1 MGTILPSATPSSS
14 PSLVLSPTSGTA
26 FTSHGTQLGYL
37 VFNFV
42 SSVVITF
49 INDAV
54 FIKAE
59 FGYPAYLCLNGFVA
73 TYMGTEIMR
82 WFSLVEPIKNKVPSL
97 LEPNFLLLVI
107 VVGLSKTL
115 NNASLK
121 HNSMGF
127 YQIFKLLVTPLVV
140 VLEYVMDGT
149 SLSTQRQIWL
159 FWICLCVLLSVHGDT
174 EFSVVGTIWASIW
187 IPFAAIYKVQWSRV
201 RKLYGCSTLSLMH
214 AVMPYAIIGQLFL
227 APIMDPPGI
236 RNYQWTTEAIIL
248 LTLSGLAAFFVTFSG
263 FLVVGNVGPL
273 AHTLL
278 GPLKTGVAILAS
290 KFQYDTQY
298 SFVQILGAIGALIS
312 LALYTHVTI
321 TERQQILFLPHQ
333 QYQLV
338 LPLSPDEHGGGEVEH
353 ENGIKPIPEAAAKLL
368 HNHIS

>member
-1 MGTILPSATPSSS
+1 MGALPSSTMPTSQTV
-14 PSLVLSPTSGTA
+14 VLSPTAGTA
-26 FTSHGTQLGYL
+26 CTPHTAQLGYL
-37 VFNFV
+37 FFNFV

-54 FIKAE
+54 FDKAE

-73 TYMGTEIMR
+73 TYIGTEIMR
-82 WFSLVEPIKNKVPSL
+82 WFNLVEPINKQHLPSL
-97 LEPNFLLLVI
+97 LRDPNFLMLVL

-140 VLEYVMDGT
+140 LLEYLLDGRT
-149 SLSTQRQIWL
+149 LSTQRMLWL
-159 FWICLCVLLSVHGDT
+159 FWVSIFVLLSVHGDM
-174 EFSVVGTIWASIW
+174 EFSTLGAILASIW

-201 RKLYGCSTLSLMH
+201 RKLYGCGTLALMH
-214 AVMPYAIIGQLFL
+214 AVMPYAIVLQLFL
-227 APIMDPPGI
+227 APIVDPPGI
-236 RNYQWTTEAIIL
+236 QDYHWTLEAVTL
-248 LTLSGLAAFFVTFSG
+248 LSLSGLAAFFVTFSG

-278 GPLKTGVAILAS
+278 GPLKTGVAMLAAKIL
-290 KFQYDTQY
+290 Y
-298 SFVQILGAIGALIS
+298 STEYSSVQLLGAGGALIS
-312 LALYTHVTI
+312 LALYTHVTV
-321 TERQQILFLPHQ
+321 TESDHHLPLHH

-338 LPLSPDEHGGGEVEH
+338 SPRSPDTEGMQL
-353 ENGIKPIPEAAAKLL
+353 ENGIKPILEEAAAERT